1 MTMGERVTALRKR
14 PLLCGLL
21 SVMMLVG
28 AVAASTLFPNPLYP
42 L

>member
-21 SVMMLVG
+21 SVLLLVG
-28 AVAASTLFPNPLYP
+28 AVAASILLPNPLYP